1 MEGLSQVTQQTAD
14 PAGKERGEGEGGRA
28 SIHPSS
34 SLLCQLIPSGA
45 RRQITHPLAAH
56 AQEEGAGATTSLA
69 ACTGWRPH
77 RSQPRNALSESAD
90 SLGTR
95 CSAAAHDE
103 RGTKVR
109 SKKLA
114 RSLAHVL
121 ILGRRRR
128 RRRSNNA
135 NTSGRDTVCS
145 RDERVVE

>member
-1 MEGLSQVTQQTAD
+1 MEGLSQVTRQTAD
-14 PAGKERGEGEGGRA
+14 PGREEKGREGEHP

-34 SLLCQLIPSGA
+34 FSLCQLIPPSGA

-121 ILGRRRR
+121 ILRR
-128 RRRSNNA
+128 RRRSNNT

-145 RDERVVE
+145 RDVRVVE